1 MPSATFFN
9 LPEEKRRR
17 LIEAAWDEMT
27 SVSFDKVSI
36 NRIIQNANISR
47 GSFYQY
53 FTDKND
59 LLHFLL
65 EQIRGGLGDFF
76 AGMGSERGD
85 LFDAC
90 LSGYDWVMEKLA
102 DTSLR
107 LPQLIRFAGINPELD
122 LSGSIGLFCGKE
134 CPGMWQEQQ
143 WSVPFRKDGGLTAE
157 DHLELLCAVVG
168 DAVLQSFRC
177 PEERLLIRERLKK
190 RLMILKY
197 GMLDRSAEGESD
209 L

>member
-17 LIEAAWDEMT
+17 LIEAAWEEMT

-65 EQIRGGLGDFF
+65 KELREELSDLF
-76 AGMGSERGD
+76 AEPGFHQGD
-85 LFDAC
+85 LFQAC
-90 LSGYDWVMEKLA
+90 LDGYDWVVERQTDAALC
-102 DTSLR
+102 LH
-107 LPQLIRFAGINPELD
+107 QVVRFAGVNPELD
-122 LSGSIGLFCGKE
+122 LSEGVCVFCGE
-134 CPGMWQEQQ
+134 GCQ
-143 WSVPFRKDGGLTAE
+143 SVCRELEWNIPFRRDGGLTVE
-157 DHLELLCAVVG
+157 DHMELLCAVVG
-168 DAVLQSFRC
+168 DAVMQSFRC
-177 PEERLLIRERLKK
+177 PEKVPAIRARLEK
-190 RLMILKY
+190 RLVILKR
-197 GMLDRSAEGESD
+197 GMLDTPAEGESD

>member
-17 LIEAAWDEMT
+17 LIEAAWEEMT

-36 NRIIQNANISR
+36 NQIIQNANISR

-65 EQIRGGLGDFF
+65 QELREEFSGLFMEPDFQ
-76 AGMGSERGD
+76 RGD
-85 LFDAC
+85 LFEAC
-90 LSGYDWVMEKLA
+90 LSGYDWVMERQSDAALC
-102 DTSLR
+102 LHH
-107 LPQLIRFAGINPELD
+107 LVRFAGVNPKLD
-122 LSGSIGLFCGKE
+122 LSESICVFCDEE
-134 CPGMWQEQQ
+134 CQDLCRELQ
-143 WSVPFRKDGGLTAE
+143 WDAPFRRDGGLTTE
-157 DHLELLCAVVG
+157 DHIELLCAVVG

-177 PEERLLIRERLKK
+177 PERAPAVRARLEK
-190 RLMILKY
+190 RLAILKR
-197 GMLDRSAEGESD
+197 GMLETPAEGESD